1 MVFELLALQECNDAF
16 RDPPCFDMTRLE
28 FLDMTTNEIPF
39 EFDADLNLPDSSA
52 VKVDIGIVKISV
64 YDGTYHHHYHQ
75 LSLFLFHSASCIISL
90 KHES

>member
-64 YDGTYHHHYHQ
+64 YDRTYHHHYHQ
-75 LSLFLFHSASCIISL
+75 LSLSL
-90 KHES
+90 SFIQHHV